1 MTTQEF
7 STEFDVLYDNISSG
21 QAPGLTEYEKSVFLT
36 KAQSEIIKN
45 YFNPQGN
52 KYQEGFDD
60 SPKRQIDFSM
70 LIRTTSCTSTTSTVS
85 LHDATN
91 TVYYKIP
98 SDILVYINE
107 FVEVTRDGKNIKLI
121 AIPLSF
127 KEYNKLMSKPFKRPS
142 KHQVWRLMCN
152 VSATDEVV
160 QLIPGPSDAITGY
173 TIRYVKRPTP
183 IILESLSADNLTI
196 EGIST
201 VSQCELDPIL
211 HPEILQRAVELAKAA
226 YAGDLQSAIEV
237 GKRSE

>member
-7 STEFDVLYDNISSG
+7 STEFDVLYNNISSG
-21 QAPGLTEYEKSVFLT
+21 QAPGLTEYEKSIFLT

-45 YFNPQGN
+45 YFNPKGN

-70 LIRTTSCTSTTSTVS
+70 LIRTTNCTSTTSTVS

-91 TVYYKIP
+91 AAYYKIP
-98 SDILVYINE
+98 ADILVYINE
-107 FVEVTRDGKNIKLI
+107 FVEVTRNEKTVKLVT
-121 AIPLSF
+121 IPLSF
-127 KEYNKLMSKPFKRPS
+127 KEYDKLMSKPFKRPL
-142 KHQVWRLMCN
+142 KHQAWRLMCN
-152 VSATDEVV
+152 VSSNDEIV
-160 QLIPGPSDAITGY
+160 QLIPGPSDTITNY
-173 TIRYVKRPTP
+173 TVRYVKRPTP
-183 IILESLSADNLTI
+183 IILESLSDDSLTI

-226 YAGDLQSAIEV
+226 YAGDLQSAVEL
-237 GKRSE
+237 GARSE